1 MPNQTPHRALPRPS
15 LLSVAIAGLLL
26 APVARGATITVGS
39 AADPGDGSTTCTLRE
54 AIRSINTSSLI
65 SGCVNTGAGFG
76 TDDTILFASSVTG
89 TITLSSSE
97 LQITKSMA
105 IAGPGADDLAV
116 DGDFLSRV
124 FNITGAP
131 GPTVSIEGLTIQNGS
146 DSGNGGGIFIKG
158 SYLALTNSTVSG
170 NSAFGGGGGIAMDS
184 SSMTLTNSTVSGN
197 SAYGGGGIFAMNSSS
212 ATLTNST
219 VSSNSTSLMGGGIFA
234 ATYTSATLTNST
246 VSGNSSESAGGIL
259 ALFYSTATLTN
270 SIVANSRGGDCVN
283 NFSTVTGR
291 YTLIEDTGA
300 NACSLPATDGNI
312 IGSDPLLDTLADN
325 GCVVPSGNPNG
336 DPAYYGCVKTQALLT
351 GSLALNSASAAFAPN
366 DDERGA
372 TRPQGAA
379 DDRGAFELGPP
390 AQPTDVTATAGPAQ
404 VTVFWTPPT
413 HTGLYPLA
421 SCTAT
426 ANPGGASCTAPAGT
440 NQCTI
445 TGLTPGTAYTFTVTC
460 TSGTGQS
467 AITGFA
473 SAASGPVTPDAP
485 PVPIPTLSVWG
496 LFGSAG
502 LLSLLGAWRQRR
514 WGQRRRP

>member
-1 MPNQTPHRALPRPS
+1 
-15 LLSVAIAGLLL
+15 
-26 APVARGATITVGS
+26 
-39 AADPGDGSTTCTLRE
+39 
-54 AIRSINTSSLI
+54 
-65 SGCVNTGAGFG
+65 
-76 TDDTILFASSVTG
+76 
-89 TITLSSSE
+89 
-97 LQITKSMA
+97 MA
-105 IAGPGADDLAV
+105 
-116 DGDFLSRV
+116 
-124 FNITGAP
+124 
-131 GPTVSIEGLTIQNGS
+131 
-146 DSGNGGGIFIKG
+146 
-158 SYLALTNSTVSG
+158 
-170 NSAFGGGGGIAMDS
+170 
-184 SSMTLTNSTVSGN
+184 
-197 SAYGGGGIFAMNSSS
+197 
-212 ATLTNST
+212 
-219 VSSNSTSLMGGGIFA
+219 
-234 ATYTSATLTNST
+234 
-246 VSGNSSESAGGIL
+246 
-259 ALFYSTATLTN
+259 
-270 SIVANSRGGDCVN
+270 
-283 NFSTVTGR
+283 
-291 YTLIEDTGA
+291 
-300 NACSLPATDGNI
+300 
-312 IGSDPLLDTLADN
+312 
-325 GCVVPSGNPNG
+325 PSGNPNG
-336 DPAYYGCVKTQALLT
+336 DPAYYGCVKTQAPQT

-404 VTVFWTPPT
+404 VTVSWTPPT